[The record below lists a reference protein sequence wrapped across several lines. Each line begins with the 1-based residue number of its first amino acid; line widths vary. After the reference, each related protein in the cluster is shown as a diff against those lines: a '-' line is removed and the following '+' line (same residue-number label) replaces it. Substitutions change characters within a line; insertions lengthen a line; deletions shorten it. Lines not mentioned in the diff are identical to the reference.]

1 MPKSYTYQRKAH
13 RDDPVVMA
21 LANFCEDLD
30 GAQYI
35 LENDNGGC
43 ARDQVDRALSLLKS
57 SLPSAGINDLT
68 VSINE
73 LGRLGFY
80 IDYADDLGEIRI
92 TYTARVPR

>member
-35 LENDNGGC
+35 LENGNGPE
-43 ARDQVDRALSLLKS
+43 AREQMDRALSLLKS